1 MEKLLESALKIKQRT
16 MVTGLFA
23 SNGFKIAMTD
33 FDDMTFERE
42 GVHVDVHFD
51 MDSNIESASI
61 RTLSFETSS
70 PK

>member
-1 MEKLLESALKIKQRT
+1 MEKLLESALRIKQRT
-16 MVTGLFA
+16 IVTGFFA

-51 MDSNIESASI
+51 MDSNVESALI
-61 RTLSFETSS
+61 RNLSLESVS
-70 PK
+70 K